1 MSCRGVR
8 PSYSLL
14 VPKTILSCFAWS
26 SWPALLFYRYDI
38 PSLNLDFLELLQRFI
53 PTEYELNL
61 IRKYEK
67 EQRPLDELSDEDLF
81 MIKFSKIPRLA
92 ERMNIM
98 TFLGNF
104 GDTVQLLLPVRGR
117 VGQLG
122 LINLILLTQVN
133 YGVATEETG
142 VAIVHKLIFKGQDVY

>member
-1 MSCRGVR
+1 MPWQDQVFHPLFLRQSSC
-8 PSYSLL
+8 S
-14 VPKTILSCFAWS
+14 AWS
-26 SWPALLFYRYDI
+26 SWPALRSYRYDI

-53 PTEYELNL
+53 PTEYELTL

-104 GDTVQLLLPVRGR
+104 GDTVQLLLPVWDR
-117 VGQLG
+117 VVQFG
-122 LINLILLTQVN
+122 LINRIGLMQVN
-133 YGVATEETG
+133 CGETTEGTC
-142 VAIVHKLIFKGQDVY
+142 A